1 MQVFT
6 PHSCTRSWLV
16 RSGWAILG
24 LTFLAASAQAQQQS
38 AGNGTNFTTPA
49 AAYAARAEPRAPNLD
64 GKLDDPAWRN
74 AMVISGFTQVEPND
88 GAEPSQRTEVRITYD
103 NSALYVCAR
112 MYDSDPGAIASRLGR
127 RDSWTSSDLFTIAI
141 DSYHDHRTA
150 FRFRVNPAGVR
161 SDDITTNDD
170 DYGDSSWDP
179 VWAVATDI
187 DSLGWTAEIRIPFSQ
202 LRFSTDAEQV
212 WGVNFERLT
221 FRTNELV
228 RWNWAPNTEQGFASL
243 FGHLNGLEDIPQPR
257 RLEMLP
263 YVVAQSDFQE
273 GADPL
278 NPFNDGSVQSWSG
291 GLDVKYGLTSD
302 LTLDATIN
310 PDFGQVEVDPA
321 VVNLTAFETFFT
333 ERRPFFVEGANLFQF
348 GAGSGGFV
356 YGAPQLFYSRR
367 IGRPPSL
374 PASEAGG
381 FVRNPTA
388 TSILGAAKLSGKTGG
403 WSIGLLDALTS
414 REYAKV
420 QLEDGTRESRL
431 AEPRANYAVASV
443 RRDLRDGGT
452 GVGALVTTV
461 HRDLSDPE
469 FDFLRS
475 AAYTGG
481 VDFFHRFWNN
491 QWVLNGSFSAS
502 HIRGDPAAITSAQLS
517 SARYYQRPDQ
527 DYVSLDTTA
536 TSMTGYATSL
546 QFGKVAGNWVYGTDF
561 YAYSPGLEVND
572 AGFESQADRIF
583 SGVRVTRRWL
593 DPGKVLRNFRIN
605 ATWAQGWN
613 FGGVNQ
619 FRELYAG
626 FGGQFLNYWNFSLYG
641 TYNFRALND
650 KGTRGG
656 PLMER
661 APSWNASAFVGTDY
675 RKAVS
680 VAAFGYYA
688 RNKYDGWGAGT
699 EVEIT
704 FRPTSA
710 IDLTLAP
717 SYDRTHSIGMYVTQR
732 EDPTAVA
739 TYGGRYLFSELLQNS
754 LDATI
759 RADVA
764 LSPNLTVQWYLQPFI
779 ATGDYVRFKE
789 LAEPQTYNFLH
800 YGVDGASTIEYD
812 RESRTYTVDPDGSEG
827 PAEPITFADP
837 DFRVRSLRS
846 NLVVRWEYTP
856 GSTLFFVWNHAR
868 SGYETDPT
876 LNLFDEIGSVFSDT
890 MQNTFLVKVNYWLSL

>member
-1 MQVFT
+1 LQASSAYART
-6 PHSCTRSWLV
+6 GSWLV
-16 RSGWAILG
+16 RSGAAILG
-24 LTFLAASAQAQQQS
+24 LALLATSAKSQQQS
-38 AGNGTNFTTPA
+38 AVDSTNSTTLA
-49 AAYAARAEPRAPNLD
+49 AAYAARAEPASPNLD
-64 GKLDDPAWRN
+64 GKLDEPVWRN
-74 AMVISGFTQVEPND
+74 ALVISGFTQVEPND
-88 GAEPSQRTEVRITYD
+88 GDDPTQRTEVRVTYD

-127 RDSWTSSDLFTIAI
+127 RDSRTSSDLFTMAI

-150 FRFRVNPAGVR
+150 FRFSVNPAGVR

-179 VWAVATDI
+179 VWSVATRL

-202 LRFSTDAEQV
+202 LRFSTESEQV
-212 WGVNFERLT
+212 WGINFERLT

-228 RWNWAPNTEQGFASL
+228 RWSWAPNTEQGFASL
-243 FGHLNGLEDIPQPR
+243 FGHLSGLADIPQPR
-257 RLEMLP
+257 RLEALP
-263 YVVAQSDFQE
+263 YTLAQSDFQE

-291 GLDVKYGLTSD
+291 GLDLKYGLTSD

-321 VVNLTAFETFFT
+321 VVNLTAFETFFR

-356 YGAPQLFYSRR
+356 FGAPQLFYSRR
-367 IGRPPSL
+367 IGRPPSR
-374 PASEAGG
+374 PASEPDG
-381 FVRNPTA
+381 FVHNPNA

-403 WSIGLLDALTS
+403 WSIGLLDAVTS

-431 AEPRANYAVASV
+431 AEPGANYAVASV
-443 RRDLRDGGT
+443 RRDFRDGGT
-452 GVGALVTTV
+452 GVGALATTV
-461 HRDLSDPE
+461 NRDLSDPG
-469 FDFLRS
+469 FNFLRS

-481 VDFFHRFWNN
+481 MDFFHRFWNN

-502 HIRGDPAAITSAQLS
+502 HIRGDHEAITSAQLS
-517 SARYYQRPDQ
+517 SARYFQRPDQ
-527 DYVSLDTTA
+527 DYVSLDATA
-536 TSMTGYATSL
+536 TSMTGYATSIQL
-546 QFGKVAGNWVYGTDF
+546 GKVSGNWVYGTDF

-572 AGFESQADRIF
+572 AGFESQSDRIF

-593 DPGKVLRNFRIN
+593 DPGKVFRSFRIN

-619 FRELYAG
+619 FREAYAG
-626 FGGQFLNYWNFSLYG
+626 FGGQFLNYWNFSVGGNYS
-641 TYNFRALND
+641 FRALND

-656 PLMER
+656 PLIESP
-661 APSWNASAFVGTDY
+661 AAWNTSAFVGTDH

-680 VAAFGYYA
+680 IAAFGYYA

-699 EVEIT
+699 GVDIT
-704 FRPTSA
+704 LRPTAA
-710 IDLTLAP
+710 IDLTISP

-732 EDPTAVA
+732 EDSTAVA

-754 LDATI
+754 FDATI
-759 RADVA
+759 RTDVA

-789 LAEPQTYNFLH
+789 LAEPRTYNFLY

-812 RESRTYTVDPDGSEG
+812 AESSAYTVDPDGGAG
-827 PAEPITFADP
+827 PAEPIRFSNP

-856 GSTLFFVWNHAR
+856 GSTLFFVWNHGR
-868 SGYETDPT
+868 SGYENEPT

-890 MQNTFLVKVNYWLSL
+890 MQNTFLVKFNYWLSL